1 MPRVV
6 RQSVE
11 LLASAVAT
19 YVFVSTISV
28 YADLSVP
35 YDEDGPL
42 ATLDGEAEEITEGSY
57 GPLKALCERVV
68 TDTFGDRCA
77 VVRPGFVV
85 GPHDHTGRFTWW
97 VHRAA
102 RGGVLPVPESIAR
115 RIQMIDARD
124 LGAFVVR
131 AATEPLHGVFN
142 ATGPVPPISMVDV
155 VEAAAAAARVELS
168 VAVVPDAAAT
178 ALGLGFND
186 LPLWLDDPEWAAWAE
201 VDVSRAVGAGL
212 SFRPLADTVAATL
225 QEAAVVDG
233 WGLSEERERE
243 LLRPRPAAR
252 TRFAAAYDGAARPAA
267 SIAAR
272 ASASS
277 STPGRPLTPT
287 APIRRPPSS
296 AATPP
301 RKKEYC
307 GSKLA
312 SSVGVLP
319 TLSASSRVV
328 KASLRAA
335 VYALRRAFS

>member
-1 MPRVV
+1 VKVLVLGGTRFVGRAIVAAAAEEGHDVTLFHRGQTNADLFPGHEHLHGDRDGGLTALEGRSWNACIDVSGYVPRVV

-11 LLASAVAT
+11 LLASAVDT

-42 ATLDGEAEEITEGSY
+42 ATLGGDAEELTEGSY

-68 TDTFGDRCA
+68 TDTFGDRSA

-115 RIQMIDARD
+115 RIQVIDARD

-155 VEAAAAAARVELS
+155 VEAAAAAAQVELS

-186 LPLWLDDPEWAAWAE
+186 LPLWLDDPDWAAWAE

-225 QEAAVVDG
+225 QEAAVVAG
-233 WGLSEERERE
+233 WGLSEQREQE
-243 LLRPRPAAR
+243 LL
-252 TRFAAAYDGAARPAA
+252 AAA
-267 SIAAR
+267 
-272 ASASS
+272 
-277 STPGRPLTPT
+277 TGR
-287 APIRRPPSS
+287 
-296 AATPP
+296 
-301 RKKEYC
+301 
-307 GSKLA
+307 
-312 SSVGVLP
+312 
-319 TLSASSRVV
+319 
-328 KASLRAA
+328 
-335 VYALRRAFS
+335 